1 MSGLEIERKFLV
13 KKGGAYK
20 RAAFSS
26 SRIKQG
32 YIPADGATV
41 RIRVRDDKAYLTIKA
56 RSVNGGMTRYE
67 FEKEIT
73 LDEADNLLKLCRG
86 GFIDKCRWL
95 VKSGDHTF
103 EVDEFSA
110 TTRGWSWQRWSWAA
124 RMRLMSSP
132 SLLALRS
139 RATSVSTTL
148 TCSLTPSAS
157 GETLC
162 QKNTGN
168 NANGGTCCVGGKVE
182 PVAATPPTSAGGLQN
197 FYQTAHE
204 HWQQPAV
211 EKQPAHAL
219 GFVVAC
225 FFNVAPFAFNV
236 VPSVLDK
243 DDGAC

>member
-103 EVDEFSA
+103 EVDEFFGDIEGLVMAEVELGSEHEDYERA
-110 TTRGWSWQRWSWAA
+110 SFVGREVTGDRKYYN
-124 RMRLMSSP
+124 SS
-132 SLLALRS
+132 LRTYPYKDWTE
-139 RATSVSTTL
+139 A
-148 TCSLTPSAS
+148 
-157 GETLC
+157 
-162 QKNTGN
+162 
-168 NANGGTCCVGGKVE
+168 
-182 PVAATPPTSAGGLQN
+182 
-197 FYQTAHE
+197 
-204 HWQQPAV
+204 
-211 EKQPAHAL
+211 EKL
-219 GFVVAC
+219 
-225 FFNVAPFAFNV
+225 
-236 VPSVLDK
+236 
-243 DDGAC
+243 